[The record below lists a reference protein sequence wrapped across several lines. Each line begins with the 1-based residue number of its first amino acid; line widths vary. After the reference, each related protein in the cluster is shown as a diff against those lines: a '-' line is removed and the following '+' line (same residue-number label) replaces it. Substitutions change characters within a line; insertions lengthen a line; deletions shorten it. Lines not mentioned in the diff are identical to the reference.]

1 MAAMAALSTKIGTT
15 YAEAGDQKLAGQSSL
30 FAVARPQ
37 RMRPSTKP
45 PGAEAAVDAIS
56 PGTWPAIVTDRVSR
70 CVVNLLTA
78 NRSSRA
84 LPARSALRLCRY

>member
-1 MAAMAALSTKIGTT
+1 MTSQVHWVKSKKATWSGSMAAMAALSTKIGTT

-56 PGTWPAIVTDRVSR
+56 REHG
-70 CVVNLLTA
+70 L
-78 NRSSRA
+78 RS
-84 LPARSALRLCRY
+84 